1 MQDVADQAGVSVA
14 TVSRALRGSSLVN
27 DTTRQ
32 RVIAAAEELS
42 FSISR
47 AASSLATGKLDKI
60 AVLVSGRL
68 NSWFNGS
75 VLDAMYEY
83 LHAARQEL
91 IIYRIL
97 DDAQRI
103 EFFATL
109 PARRNADALVVASFA
124 LTTAERQRLRNLAV
138 PLIYLNQRVRGAAS
152 VAIDDLEAARTGARH
167 LIELG
172 HRRIGFVTT
181 SPLSGITHSAAD
193 RVHGYRAELT
203 ESGLASSLDLVFHA
217 PSDADGDAVVTDLLA
232 RSSPPTALLV
242 ANDDL
247 ALSVLAALGRAGIVA
262 PSDISV
268 LGFDDNAMS
277 ERFGLSTV
285 AQPVSELGR
294 MAATMALTFAAGRS
308 VRPKTIT
315 LPTHLVLRQTTGRP
329 PRRSKR

>member
-1 MQDVADQAGVSVA
+1 M
-14 TVSRALRGSSLVN
+14 
-27 DTTRQ
+27 
-32 RVIAAAEELS
+32 IAAAEELS

-75 VLDAMYEY
+75 VVDAMYEY

-91 IIYRIL
+91 VIYRIL
-97 DDAQRI
+97 DDAQRT

-138 PLIYLNQRVRGAAS
+138 PLIYVNQRVRGAAS
-152 VAIDDLEAARTGARH
+152 VAIDDLEAARTGTRH

-181 SPLSGITHSAAD
+181 SQLPGLTHSAAD

-203 ESGLASSLDLVFHA
+203 ESGLAA
-217 PSDADGDAVVTDLLA
+217 
-232 RSSPPTALLV
+232 
-242 ANDDL
+242 
-247 ALSVLAALGRAGIVA
+247 
-262 PSDISV
+262 
-268 LGFDDNAMS
+268 
-277 ERFGLSTV
+277 
-285 AQPVSELGR
+285 
-294 MAATMALTFAAGRS
+294 
-308 VRPKTIT
+308 
-315 LPTHLVLRQTTGRP
+315 
-329 PRRSKR
+329 